1 MFLVA
6 ANKNSANYSQHICRS
21 NHISFSI
28 LCVLCLGRVSLIFQ
42 FCFTAISLQIWTCD
56 FYVFSIYY
64 TADFKHKF
72 LNFWDDN
79 SFLFWINMKEFFF
92 NYNIFRNFVLLSR
105 WLWSSLVYQ
114 LLLSDARWRQ
124 NIGCFSTKKIP

>member
-1 MFLVA
+1 MFLLA
-6 ANKNSANYSQHICRS
+6 ANKHSPNYSQYICRS

-79 SFLFWINMKEFFF
+79 SFFFEIWAILTQQE
-92 NYNIFRNFVLLSR
+92 YLSSIHIP
-105 WLWSSLVYQ
+105 LKSHIYSSIGSLVNFILETNTDSFLDVLKGQ
-114 LLLSDARWRQ
+114 IS
-124 NIGCFSTKKIP
+124 